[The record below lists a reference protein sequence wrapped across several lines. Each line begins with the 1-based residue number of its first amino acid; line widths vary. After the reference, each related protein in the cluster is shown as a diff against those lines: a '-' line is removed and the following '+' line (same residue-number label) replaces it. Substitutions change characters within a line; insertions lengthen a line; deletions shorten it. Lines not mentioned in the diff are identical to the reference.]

1 MENHFVGKKVL
12 VMGLGLHGGGVSVV
26 RWLLKNK
33 AQVTITDL
41 KISSELKFSLNK
53 IKKLPGAKNIRY
65 TLGRHEFEDF
75 TNQDLIIQN
84 PGVPTNSPYIKK
96 AREFGIPIV
105 NEAVMFFGRY
115 AGKTIGVTGT
125 RGKSTTASL
134 LHHILKSPIKGN
146 VLTGNIAT
154 TPFFDI
160 VDKLKK
166 NSWPVAE
173 LSSWHLEL
181 MDEYK
186 ISPAIGVVTNVLRDH
201 LNRYSSF
208 RDYQLAKFAI
218 IKHQSKSDIAVLNA
232 DNIISKNFAKHTKS
246 KVYFFSLK
254 KKVKGAYLEDKHI
267 YFFDGQ
273 KNILVMPTDRIRLL
287 GRHNLANILAAV
299 TVAKVLRISNDK
311 IKKAVN
317 SFRGIDYRL
326 EYKGKVRGRD
336 IYNDSTA
343 TSPDATLAAINAL
356 GSRSIVLIAGG
367 VNKDLDYALLAKKIK
382 SKVKFLALLSGT
394 GSDSLL
400 TELKKIKY
408 PTDKYQANINKL
420 PVAWALSLKKSSVGD
435 VIVLSPGG
443 ASFNMFINEFDRAR
457 QFDKLIHDSQKAKK

>member
-1 MENHFVGKKVL
+1 MENHFVGKKIL

-26 RWLLKNK
+26 KWLLKNK

-41 KISSELKFSLNK
+41 KTASELKFSLDK
-53 IKKLPGAKNIRY
+53 IKKLPGAKKIRY
-65 TLGRHEFEDF
+65 TLGRHEFADF
-75 TNQDLIIQN
+75 TKQDLIIQN
-84 PGVPTNSPYIKK
+84 PGVPTNSVYIKK

-105 NEAVMFFGRY
+105 NEAVMFFGLY
-115 AGKTIGVTGT
+115 NGKTIGVTGT

-134 LHHILKSPIKGN
+134 LHHILKSTIKDN

-186 ISPAIGVVTNVLRDH
+186 VSPAIGVVTNVLKDH
-201 LNRYSSF
+201 LNRYKSF

-218 IKHQSKSDIAVLNA
+218 IKYQSKSDIAVLNA
-232 DNIISKNFAKHTKS
+232 DNAISKSFSKHIKS
-246 KVYFFSLK
+246 KVYFFSLQQ
-254 KKVKGAYLEDKHI
+254 KVKGAYFKDKQI

-273 KNILVMPTDRIRLL
+273 KNTVVMSTDKIKLI
-287 GRHNLANILAAV
+287 GRHNLANILAAI
-299 TVAKVLRISNDK
+299 TVAKVLHISNDK

-317 SFRGIDYRL
+317 SFSGISYRL
-326 EYKGKVRGRD
+326 EYKAKVKGRD

-343 TSPDATLAAINAL
+343 TSPDATLAAISAL
-356 GSRSIVLIAGG
+356 ESRPIVLIAGG
-367 VNKDLDYALLAKKIK
+367 VNKDLDYAPVAKKIK
-382 SKVKFLALLSGT
+382 SKVKFLALLSGS
-394 GSDSLL
+394 GSDRLL

-408 PTDKYQANINKL
+408 PANKYKTNINKL
-420 PVAWALSLKKSSVGD
+420 SVAWTLALKKTSVGD

-457 QFDKLIHDSQKAKK
+457 QFDKLIHDSQKKKK